1 MNNLNLI
8 IGDNN
13 ELIDFHLKNILD
25 NLEYQEEN
33 KIIYDMNINNLN
45 DILDESSM
53 ISLFGNIKIIIGN
66 NFDISKLKEDN
77 INYLEKYLS
86 NINKNSYIIL
96 IASKIDARVKAYKLI
111 KDKFNIIDTNK
122 DNADKSIEIYV
133 KNKLKGYKIES
144 YVLEYLINKLG
155 QDINNIDLEL
165 NKLLIYKEDS
175 KLINKEDIDL
185 LIFDNIDN
193 IIYEFTNAVL
203 EEDIDKVSKMYDDFT
218 KQNIGFDY
226 LISTLSNTFRQALII
241 KMMHNDN
248 NSNLEISKIIGKKEF
263 YVKKMLERI
272 YKYSEKDLSKMIT
285 KLADIDYKYK
295 SGESNYDILKL
306 FLININK

>member
-122 DNADKSIEIYV
+122 DNVGKSIEIYV